1 LGINILEIKKPANN
15 EYASGAAGSG
25 YFAFDILIFN
35 HLDIKNGF
43 AEIFGKPI
51 LLLQNN

>member
-1 LGINILEIKKPANN
+1 VYKTKSK
-15 EYASGAAGSG
+15 SGFGAEAPVRVLAES
-25 YFAFDILIFN
+25 I
-35 HLDIKNGF
+35 LDIKNGF